1 MNSTVFGELVFNV
14 GWKAETEISLFN
26 NNYSVII
33 KAAAYFEKDGI
44 TADQEAA
51 IVDFGNHK
59 NERLKSIEKLLLTDF
74 SEGDASKRFVPRT
87 LLFQRNGSYALLFD
101 DKEDEDEGI
110 AVCLQPEAKIVS
122 QDEYL

>member
-1 MNSTVFGELVFNV
+1 MNNPVFGKLIFNI

-26 NNYSVII
+26 KNYNVII

-44 TADQEAA
+44 TGEQEAA
-51 IVDFGNHK
+51 IVDFDDHK
-59 NERLKSIEKLLLTDF
+59 NERLKMVEKLLTDF
-74 SEGDASKRFVPRT
+74 SEGDASQQFIPRT
-87 LLFQRNGSYALLFD
+87 LLFQRNGNYALLLD

-110 AVCLQPEAKIVS
+110 AVCLLPEAKIVS